1 VETENAMKNEALESL
16 KTLPL
21 FRSLSHEALET
32 LASRTV
38 ARTLPEKALL
48 FREGEPAQGLHLI
61 LWGAIEIYRAFED
74 GGEQMIH
81 VERRG
86 RQLGELPLLDGSP
99 YPASARAGTETRV
112 VFLPR
117 EAFQWAY
124 RENPEIADAVIRDLG
139 GRLRKLVG
147 LVEKLSLKD
156 VTSRVAAAVLEAAI
170 TADKARNGAIFHL
183 PRTQDQ
189 MAAQLATT
197 RESVSRAMARLG
209 QEGALLHKGSKITI
223 KDLGVLERMAGGS
236 VEDLTGFV
244 FDQILPTVVS
254 SPTGAGQQ
262 SEREGPE

>member
-1 VETENAMKNEALESL
+1 MIEWKKENTMKDEALESL
-16 KTLPL
+16 KALPL
-21 FRSLSHEALET
+21 FSSLSQEALET
-32 LASRTV
+32 LAGRTV
-38 ARTLPEKALL
+38 VRTLPEKALL
-48 FREGEPAQGLHLI
+48 FREGEPAKGLYLI
-61 LWGAIEIYRAFED
+61 LWGAIEIYRSSED
-74 GGEQMIH
+74 GREQVIH

-124 RENPEIADAVIRDLG
+124 RENPEIADTVIRDLG
-139 GRLRKLVG
+139 GRLRKMVS

-170 TADKARNGAIFHL
+170 TADKARNGATFHL

-189 MAAQLATT
+189 MAGQLATT

-209 QEGALLHKGSKITI
+209 QEGALSHRKSKITI
-223 KDLGVLERMAGGS
+223 RDIGVLERMAGGT
-236 VEDLTGFV
+236 VEDLTGSV
-244 FDQILPTVVS
+244 FDQILPTVVA
-254 SPTGAGQQ
+254 SPTGAVPQP
-262 SEREGPE
+262 ER